1 MWVLKRLLGLAM
13 MLGGIVGLAKAI
25 VIGTFGFPI
34 SAPAVLF
41 CSIGILILVY
51 GRGFSKWG
59 WVAIGL
65 GIVLT
70 LASGSIVIVPTT
82 LLWFLICFLL
92 MVFGFKLF
100 SRGRF

>member
-1 MWVLKRLLGLAM
+1 MWILKRLLGLLM
-13 MLGGIVGLAKAI
+13 MLAGIVGLAKSI

-34 SAPAVLF
+34 STPAVFF
-41 CSIGILILVY
+41 CSVGILILVY
-51 GRGFSKWG
+51 GRSFSKWG

-70 LASGSIVIVPTT
+70 FASGSIAIVPTT
-82 LLWFLICFLL
+82 LLVYLICFLL